1 MSFRLIPWL
10 TGLILLAVTLF
21 GANHYLRTAETP
33 ATDDATNRLDR
44 SAEGLIVLGTVD
56 AKPNRVHV
64 GPPAIA
70 AMSRLQTIL
79 VKEGDSVLPGTP
91 LAKFEDAI
99 LQTKLKQSQAAL
111 ATAKITKQKAEVQLP
126 AHQLN
131 LERQNAK
138 ITATEQ
144 ALADLQNSYRILEL
158 NARERLERISKAPIP
173 EGTTPPQLQ
182 ERLQNDPDLLKMRIE
197 VHQLDATLA
206 DSRKELDLLKLKPVQ
221 LDIDE
226 AQTAIER
233 YQATVDEAQAAIE
246 ASTVKA
252 DVAGIVEQ
260 VLAAPGMTFGP
271 STQTPL
277 MTIVP
282 GPDRV
287 VRAEVE
293 SEFAYKIDGAVGE
306 SVTIY
311 DQLNPA
317 IHYPG
322 TVVRVGTAFLPKRSE
337 VGRLTLTPSNAL
349 ECLIDVT
356 DPTPPNMPPLRVG
369 QPVRVRFGK

>member
-21 GANHYLRTAETP
+21 GANRYLHTEETP
-33 ATDDATNRLDR
+33 APTDPKALIDR

-56 AKPNRVHV
+56 CKPNPVHV
-64 GPPAIA
+64 GPPAVA
-70 AMSRLQTIL
+70 AMSRLDVIL
-79 VKEGDSVLPGTP
+79 VKEGDPVTPGTP
-91 LAKFEDAI
+91 LAKFDDLI
-99 LQTKLKQSQAAL
+99 LQAKLKQAQAGL
-111 ATAKITKQKAEVQLP
+111 ATAMIAKRKAEVQVH

-131 LERQNAK
+131 IERQNAK
-138 ITATEQ
+138 IDATKK
-144 ALADLQNSYRILEL
+144 ALADLENSYRILEL
-158 NARERLERISKAPIP
+158 NARERLDIRSGANIP
-173 EGTTPPQLQ
+173 EGTAPLNTQKLL
-182 ERLQNDPDLLKMRIE
+182 ENDPELLKMRIE
-197 VHQLDATLA
+197 IHQLEATLV
-206 DSRKELDLLKLKPVQ
+206 DNGKELKLLELQPIQ

-226 AQTAIER
+226 AQAAIER
-233 YQATVDEAQAAIE
+233 MQATIDEAQAAIE

-252 DVAGIVEQ
+252 EVAGVIEQ
-260 VLAAPGMTFGP
+260 VLASPGMTFGP

-287 VRAEVE
+287 VRAEIE

-306 SVTIY
+306 SVMIY
-311 DQLNPA
+311 DQNNPA

-337 VGRLTLTPSNAL
+337 VGRLTMNPSNAL

-356 DPTPPNMPPLRVG
+356 DPNPANMPPLRVG